1 MLRKLASGRERR
13 NAKRHS
19 NGKKC
24 SVPKF
29 RCILQ
34 FFYLRESGTDGG
46 TWCSN
51 LRVLFR
57 FSRSQKSR
65 SSCWPFLIFHQS
77 EDQFFSHNNQNRI
90 DNTQQQVNSKSGM
103 EPSVIIITHK
113 FSGVLRCYFRYQI
126 DLQLQSRRTTRQ
138 EEKPVWRETW
148 PKLFG
153 KFPLS

>member
-1 MLRKLASGRERR
+1 MQNVIPMVKNALSQNFVVYFNFSTYENRVRMEVHDAAISEYFSDSLALK
-13 NAKRHS
+13 NPDLLVDLA
-19 NGKKC
+19 
-24 SVPKF
+24 F
-29 RCILQ
+29 
-34 FFYLRESGTDGG
+34 
-46 TWCSN
+46 
-51 LRVLFR
+51 
-57 FSRSQKSR
+57 
-65 SSCWPFLIFHQS
+65 IFHQS
-77 EDQFFSHNNQNRI
+77 EDQFFSQNNQNRI
-90 DNTQQQVNSKSGM
+90 HNTQQQVNSKSGM